1 MFTNPKGRQVPGSV
15 EGISPPPEG
24 GPNRRREE
32 SERKRQRILEAA
44 RESLGE
50 AGFAGATVGTIARNA
65 GVSNGLLYQF
75 FRNKEHLLGVVLEE
89 ILRDWVRA
97 MLPRD
102 ADPDASASDA
112 LEGMFRRSVEFCR
125 THPLL
130 PALLRADP
138 DLQLSRISGAS
149 EDRVQPHRDLVATIV
164 ARGIE
169 RGEFKPD
176 LDVPSV
182 ADLICQLQ
190 SDYSARAYRRDPR
203 YPDDPRII
211 DAAVRF
217 VLDAV
222 RA

>member
-1 MFTNPKGRQVPGSV
+1 MSGTA
-15 EGISPPPEG
+15 EGIAPAPQA

-32 SERKRQRILEAA
+32 SERKRQRILQAA
-44 RESLGE
+44 RECFGE
-50 AGFAGATVGTIARNA
+50 AGFAGATVGTIARHA

-75 FRNKEHLLGVVLEE
+75 FRNKEHLLGVVLDE

-102 ADPDASASDA
+102 TDRKASDA

-138 DLQLSRISGAS
+138 DLQLARISGAGG
-149 EDRVQPHRDLVATIV
+149 DRVQPHRDLVAAIV
-164 ARGIE
+164 TRGIAE
-169 RGEFKPD
+169 GEFKPD
-176 LDVPSV
+176 LDVTSV

-222 RA
+222 RV